1 MEIRPKSPKRL
12 IDVLNEL
19 EEGETDVE
27 LVQIARLAL
36 RRRILEDNPDLSPE
50 LVDNILQSLD
60 ELDRKHISEYFPD

>member
-1 MEIRPKSPKRL
+1 MEIRPKSPKRP
-12 IDVLNEL
+12 IDILNEL
-19 EEGETDVE
+19 EEGEADVE